1 MEILNQATITP
12 SDDGAALALEDESD
26 NGHYRL
32 TFYGDNLMITVKR
45 QANGKYERVDRIT
58 DCTRTPLKNGEVSFE
73 GLSEKLV
80 NVVGVPRETA
90 RVSFKA
96 KGEDGCR
103 TCH

>member
-1 MEILNQATITP
+1 MEILTQATITP

-45 QANGKYERVDRIT
+45 SDGRYDRVDRIT
-58 DCTRTPLKNGEVSFE
+58 DCTRTPLKSGEVSFE

-80 NVVGVPRETA
+80 NIVGVPRETA

-96 KGEDGCR
+96 KGRDGCA

>member
-1 MEILNQATITP
+1 MEILTQATITP

-45 QANGKYERVDRIT
+45 PSGKYERVDRIT
-58 DCTRTPLKNGEVSFE
+58 DCTRTPTKSGEIAFE

-80 NVVGVPRETA
+80 DIVGVPRESA

-96 KGEDGCR
+96 KGQDGCT

>member
-1 MEILNQATITP
+1 MEILTQATITP

-32 TFYGDNLMITVKR
+32 TYYGDNLMITVR
-45 QANGKYERVDRIT
+45 RDGGRYERVDRIT
-58 DCTRTPLKNGEVSFE
+58 DCTRSVLKNGEVSFE

-80 NVVGVPRETA
+80 DIVGVPRDTA

-96 KGEDGCR
+96 RGNDGCK

>member
-32 TFYGDNLMITVKR
+32 TFYGDNLMITVR
-45 QANGKYERVDRIT
+45 RPSGRYDRVDRIT

-73 GLSEKLV
+73 GLSEKLTDIV
-80 NVVGVPRETA
+80 RVPREAA

-96 KGEDGCR
+96 KGQDGCR